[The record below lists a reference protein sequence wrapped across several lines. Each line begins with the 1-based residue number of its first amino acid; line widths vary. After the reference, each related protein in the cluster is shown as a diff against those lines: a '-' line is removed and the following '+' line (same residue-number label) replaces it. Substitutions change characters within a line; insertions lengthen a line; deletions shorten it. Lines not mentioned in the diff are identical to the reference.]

1 MWHPVILVQLQP
13 KRAGWF
19 QLAACTHWFLHLAA
33 IVEALCARAHFLRV
47 FSGSLMNPPNR
58 QKLWDDINRS
68 CILLPRLLPE
78 SCRHNDRFLSV
89 LVRLLFQAYLVLYL
103 QDVRQNPSPA
113 LEESPHMGTEFGC
126 KICML
131 CADSRSAGSRFRS
144 TGAPKMPGNSSNQ
157 GHYTPSAVVKCKFPL
172 SELRGEATYYTHR
185 AVAESRFPSTMPL
198 HFKESFEYVILF
210 TFM

>member
-89 LVRLLFQAYLVLYL
+89 LVRLLFQAYLVLYRPKQGGRQGTAWRSSTL

-126 KICML
+126 KILFPKRTTRITLWREADLEARVLPRPL
-131 CADSRSAGSRFRS
+131 CKAHVHAADGS
-144 TGAPKMPGNSSNQ
+144 
-157 GHYTPSAVVKCKFPL
+157 GHLC
-172 SELRGEATYYTHR
+172 
-185 AVAESRFPSTMPL
+185 
-198 HFKESFEYVILF
+198 
-210 TFM
+210 